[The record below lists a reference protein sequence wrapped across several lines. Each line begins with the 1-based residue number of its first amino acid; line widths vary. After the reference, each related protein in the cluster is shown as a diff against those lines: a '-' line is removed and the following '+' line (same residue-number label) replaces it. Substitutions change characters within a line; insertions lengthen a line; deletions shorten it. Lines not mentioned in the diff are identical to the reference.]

1 MVEDVTEDGM
11 GESEEGWTEGKL
23 GGMEIGEG
31 EGRAERV
38 GAVLG
43 WFFMEEEDG
52 ENKKEAWVKE
62 VCMGTGVEL
71 LVR

>member
-1 MVEDVTEDGM
+1 MVEGLTEDGT

-23 GGMEIGEG
+23 GGIEIGEG

-43 WFFMEEEDG
+43 WVFVEEEEGDN
-52 ENKKEAWVKE
+52 EKEAWVTE
-62 VCMGTGVEL
+62 V
-71 LVR
+71 